1 LQVID
6 VRYLHVAG
14 PKKHIWEN
22 DAPLTCAKE
31 RNRKI
36 NPEPDLRGEVLSG
49 DEALRLLILAGAQSG
64 RFVSNAFRAC

>member
-1 LQVID
+1 VID
-6 VRYLHVAG
+6 VRYFHVVG

-22 DAPLTCAKE
+22 DAPLTTAKD

-49 DEALRLLILAGAQSG
+49 DEALRLLILSGVQSG
-64 RFVSNAFRAC
+64 KFASKAFRAC